1 MGKAVVMSKDLPASP
16 LAPAAFPNLPAIAG
30 VAFLAAYAAVR
41 YKPGRD
47 DLLLVTLAPG
57 TTMAGVYT
65 TSTTASPAVRW
76 CQQAGRSGSARALL
90 VVAGNSVA
98 GTGAH
103 GVAACQSIA
112 GAVASHIGCAPQQV
126 QFSATGVIGEPMPVT
141 KVTAALASLRGVD
154 AAAAARTI
162 LTTDTFPKGAMRQA
176 QIDGV
181 AITLAGFAKGSGMI
195 MPNMATMLAY
205 IFTDAKLP
213 AAVLQHCLQEA
224 CARSFNCI
232 TVDGDTSTSDTVQLF
247 ATGAAGNAAISAA
260 DDPRLADFRS
270 ALASLCLD
278 LATQVVK
285 DGEGAQKFI
294 TINVS
299 GAADFASARALGLM
313 IGNSPLV
320 KTAIAG
326 ADANWGRIVMAV
338 GKSGEPINAD
348 KLIVSFGG
356 VMICRGGERV
366 EGYDEAPVTTHLQG
380 REIIIDVDVGVG
392 SGRATVYTCDLTHGY
407 ISINGDYRS

>member
-1 MGKAVVMSKDLPASP
+1 MSKDLPVSP
-16 LAPAAFPNLPAIAG
+16 LAPTAFPALAPISG
-30 VAFLAAYAAVR
+30 VACHAAYAGVR

-47 DLLLVTLAPG
+47 DLLLVALPVG

-65 TSTTASPAVRW
+65 TSSTASPAVRW
-76 CQQAGRSGSARALL
+76 CQAAGQGGTARALL

-103 GVAACQSIA
+103 GAAASAAIA
-112 GAVASHIGCAPQQV
+112 EAVGQHLGCTADEV
-126 QFSATGVIGEPMPVT
+126 QFSATGVIGEPMPTARVT
-141 KVTAALASLRGVD
+141 GALADMRPID
-154 AAAAARTI
+154 FAAAARAI
-162 LTTDTFPKGAMRQA
+162 LTTDTFAKGATRRA
-176 QIDGV
+176 RIGGAEV
-181 AITLAGFAKGSGMI
+181 TLSGFAKGSGMI

-205 IFTDAKLP
+205 MFTDAALP
-213 AAVLQHCLQEA
+213 ADVLQACLADA

-247 ATGAAGNAAISAA
+247 ATGAATHDAVADA
-260 DDPRLADFRS
+260 DDPRLADFRQ
-270 ALASLCLD
+270 ALDALCLD

-294 TINVS
+294 TITVS
-299 GAADFASARALGLM
+299 GARSFESARRIGLV

-338 GKSGEPINAD
+338 GKSGEPIDAD
-348 KLIVSFGG
+348 RLQVSFGG
-356 VMICRGGERV
+356 VTICKSGMRIED
-366 EGYDEAPVTTHLQG
+366 YDEAPVTAHLRG
-380 REIIIDVDVGVG
+380 HAIIVGVDVGIG
-392 SGRATVYTCDLTHGY
+392 AASATVYTCDLTHGY

>member
-1 MGKAVVMSKDLPASP
+1 MSKDLPPSP
-16 LAPAAFPNLPAIAG
+16 LAPAAFPYLAPVAG
-30 VAFLAAYAAVR
+30 LTLHSAYAAIR

-47 DLLLVTLAPG
+47 DLLLARFVGG

-65 TSTTASPAVRW
+65 RSSTASAAVRW
-76 CQQAGRSGSARALL
+76 CQQAGSGGSARALL

-103 GVAACQSIA
+103 GVAVCAALAQ
-112 GAVASHIGCAPQQV
+112 AVASRDGCLPDQV
-126 QFSATGVIGEPMPVT
+126 QFSATGVIGEPMPTERVIAGLDA
-141 KVTAALASLRGVD
+141 VREVD
-154 AAAAARTI
+154 FAAAARTI
-162 LTTDTFPKGAMRQA
+162 LTTDTFAKGATCA
-176 QIDGV
+176 ATIDGAAV
-181 AITLAGFAKGSGMI
+181 TLSGFAKGSGMI
-195 MPNMATMLAY
+195 MPNMATMLGY
-205 IFTDAKLP
+205 MFTDATLP
-213 AAVLQHCLQEA
+213 AAVLQQCLAHA

-247 ATGAAGNAAISAA
+247 ATGQATHGSILSA

-270 ALASLCLD
+270 ALDALCLD
-278 LATQVVK
+278 LACQVVK

-299 GAADFASARALGLM
+299 GAQDFDSARKIGLV

-320 KTAIAG
+320 KTALAG

-338 GKSGEPINAD
+338 GKSGEPINPDALD
-348 KLIVSFGG
+348 VRFGG
-356 VMICRGGERV
+356 VTICRHGMRV
-366 EGYDEAPVTTHLQG
+366 EGYDEAPVTAHLRGQN
-380 REIIIDVDVGVG
+380 IIIDVDVGVG
-392 SGRATVYTCDLTHGY
+392 VGSATVYTCDLTHGY

>member
-1 MGKAVVMSKDLPASP
+1 MSKDLPPSP
-16 LAPAAFPNLPAIAG
+16 LAPAAFPHLPPVGG
-30 VAFLAAYAAVR
+30 VALHCAYGAIR

-47 DLLLVTLAPG
+47 DLLLVHFASG

-65 TSTTASPAVRW
+65 RSTTASAAVRW
-76 CQQAGRSGSARALL
+76 CQQAGHGGTARALL
-90 VVAGNSVA
+90 VVAGNSLA

-103 GVAACQSIA
+103 GVAACA
-112 GAVASHIGCAPQQV
+112 MLAKAVAEQLGCAAPEV
-126 QFSATGVIGEPMPVT
+126 QFSATGVIGEPMPVER
-141 KVTAALASLRGVD
+141 VIAGLAGLRAVDFETAAK
-154 AAAAARTI
+154 TI
-162 LTTDTFPKGAMRQA
+162 LTTDTFAKGATCPTH
-176 QIDGV
+176 IDGA
-181 AITLAGFAKGSGMI
+181 AISLSGFAKGSGMI
-195 MPNMATMLAY
+195 MPNMATMLGY
-205 IFTDAKLP
+205 IFTDAALP
-213 AAVLQHCLQEA
+213 ADVLQTCLTQA

-247 ATGAAGNAAISAA
+247 ATGQAKHSAITSA
-260 DDPRLADFRS
+260 DDPRLAAFCA
-270 ALASLCLD
+270 ALQLLCLD

-299 GAADFASARALGLM
+299 SAQDFESARAIGLT

-338 GKSGEPINAD
+338 GKSGQPINPEA
-348 KLIVSFGG
+348 LEVRFGG
-356 VMICRGGERV
+356 VPICRYGMRV
-366 EGYDEAPVTTHLQG
+366 DGYDEAPVTAHLRG
-380 REIIIDVDVGVG
+380 TNIIIDVDVGVG
-392 SGRATVYTCDLTHGY
+392 NGAATVYTCDLTHGY